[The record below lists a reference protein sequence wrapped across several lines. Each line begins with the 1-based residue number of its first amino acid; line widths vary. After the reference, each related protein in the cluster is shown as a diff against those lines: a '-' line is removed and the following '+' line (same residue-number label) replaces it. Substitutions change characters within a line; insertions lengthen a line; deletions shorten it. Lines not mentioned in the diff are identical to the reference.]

1 MVLGKHP
8 LVPNPT
14 QPCTPAQPI
23 IWEVW
28 AGIGAFVSH
37 PKSPWGWAGI
47 GVCAPTLSPRGDW
60 LASGSLSPTLSPHG
74 DGLVSGSLS
83 PT

>member
-28 AGIGAFVSH
+28 AGIGAFVSTQ
-37 PKSPWGWAGI
+37 SP
-47 GVCAPTLSPRGDW
+47 P
-60 LASGSLSPTLSPHG
+60 G
-74 DGLVSGSLS
+74 DGLVLGSV
-83 PT
+83 PPP